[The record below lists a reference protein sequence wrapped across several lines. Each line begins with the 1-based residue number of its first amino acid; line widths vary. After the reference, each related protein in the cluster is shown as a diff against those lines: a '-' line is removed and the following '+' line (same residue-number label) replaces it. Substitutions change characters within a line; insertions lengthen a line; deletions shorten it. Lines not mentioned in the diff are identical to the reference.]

1 MTKREP
7 IIRSAQY
14 EDAELRRQC
23 REGTERYRLALIK
36 AGHMTRWRP
45 NRSRAMVVNGAEC
58 RN

>member
-36 AGHMTRWRP
+36 AGHMTAKKG
-45 NRSRAMVVNGAEC
+45 NDVVHLAKEQSAYIY
-58 RN
+58 

>member
-23 REGTERYRLALIK
+23 REGTERYRLALIQ
-36 AGHMTRWRP
+36 AGHMPTRKGTDVGHP
-45 NRSRAMVVNGAEC
+45 AKEQSMYIY
-58 RN
+58 

>member
-23 REGTERYRLALIK
+23 REGTERYRLALIQ
-36 AGHMTRWRP
+36 AGHMTTKRG
-45 NRSRAMVVNGAEC
+45 NDVVPLAKEQSAYIY
-58 RN
+58 

>member
-23 REGTERYRLALIK
+23 REGTERYLLALIK
-36 AGHMTRWRP
+36 AGHMTTKRGKDVGP
-45 NRSRAMVVNGAEC
+45 PAKEQRAYIY
-58 RN
+58 

>member
-23 REGTERYRLALIK
+23 REGTERYRLALIQ
-36 AGHMTRWRP
+36 AGHMTTQDVLRHAKEQ
-45 NRSRAMVVNGAEC
+45 SAYIY
-58 RN
+58 